1 MYRLTILSIWRNP
14 LITPL
19 VPKFLSLTWNH
30 SFLCGA
36 ILVHPGPRLLV
47 NWPPP
52 SPFPPYSLFPPP
64 MVPQSS
70 YAPFYDNI
78 TTPTSLSSEL
88 YIVNLCICLHSD
100 SNQFFSF
107 CSVKHFVQFF
117 SQLLIPKQS
126 CLIIIRF
133 LFDYCS
139 NNVWL
144 LFHYCSNI
152 VWLLFDYCL
161 IIVQLLFIILVLEM
175 YSMYFDPVNT

>member
-47 NWPPP
+47 NWPTP

-64 MVPQSS
+64 TVPQSS
-70 YAPFYDNI
+70 YAPSTTTSRHRLHLVWNSILWIYVYSCILTQINSFPFDQSNTSFNFSVNFWFLNNI
-78 TTPTSLSSEL
+78 
-88 YIVNLCICLHSD
+88 VW
-100 SNQFFSF
+100 
-107 CSVKHFVQFF
+107 
-117 SQLLIPKQS
+117 LLLDS
-126 CLIIIRF
+126 CLIIVQIM
-133 LFDYCS
+133 FDYCS
-139 NNVWL
+139 I
-144 LFHYCSNI
+144 I

-161 IIVQLLFIILVLEM
+161 IIVQILFIILVLEM
-175 YSMYFDPVNT
+175 YSRYFDPVNT